1 MDRQSKKTTKDPSKA
16 KNQKHWLLSKAITK
30 GISHRKGKGLVL
42 PLVAVVGLAVV
53 HRLLKWQMEL
63 FSLPTRL
70 IELLC

>member
-1 MDRQSKKTTKDPSKA
+1 MDRESKKTSKDPSKA

-53 HRLLKWQMEL
+53 HRFAEMSNGIIQLAYY
-63 FSLPTRL
+63 
-70 IELLC
+70 